1 MEKKMAQEYIVK
13 NGNEA
18 LTSHSGLALV
28 GALLNNRTNLAERLN
43 GVVLPDL
50 PCPKIAHSDIV
61 FSMTGLISLGKAD
74 YDAIEPFRGDD
85 FFQTS
90 LDLGT
95 VPSSPT
101 VRQRLDV
108 VNGHF
113 DTIIKEESASLIRNT
128 ARVIT
133 PVSTE
138 KGRLIPLDI
147 DVSPFD
153 NSRTQKEGVSRTYKG
168 HDGYAP
174 IFAYLGREGYLVNTE
189 LREGKQ
195 HCQKGTPDFLHETIK
210 YAREITTAPILL
222 RLDSGNDSADNVKI
236 SIDEGVDFIIKRN
249 LRKES
254 VEDWLEVAKEHGQ
267 AHIARPGK
275 TVYRGSVYRK
285 LRDID
290 KPVRIV
296 FDIAVRTIDK
306 KGQALLIPDIEV
318 DTYWTSLKDSE
329 YQVIELYH
337 DHGTSEQYHSELKSD
352 MDIERFP
359 SKNFK
364 TNSLILLMGMLSYN
378 MLRLCGQESLH
389 SINANQRPAFRKD
402 AFRRR
407 IRTVMQ
413 DLIYLAGRI
422 TSHSRKLYISFG
434 RYCHWANIWQSIYK
448 RFLDPIQPAV

>member
-1 MEKKMAQEYIVK
+1 MAQEYIVK
-13 NGNEA
+13 SGNEA
-18 LTSHSGLALV
+18 LTSHSGLALI
-28 GALLNNRTNLAERLN
+28 GALLNNRTNLEERLN

-50 PCPKIAHSDIV
+50 SSPKIAHSDIV
-61 FSMTGLISLGKAD
+61 FSMTGLISLGQPD

-113 DTIIKEESASLIRNT
+113 DTIIKEESVSLIRNT

-168 HDGYAP
+168 HDGFAP

-195 HCQKGTPDFLHETIK
+195 HCQKGTPDFLRETIK
-210 YAREITTAPILL
+210 YAKEITTDPILL

-236 SIDEGVDFIIKRN
+236 SIDAGVDFIIKRN

-254 VEDWLEVAKEHGQ
+254 VEDWLEVAKEHGE

-306 KGQALLIPDIEV
+306 KGQALIIPDIEV

-359 SKNFK
+359 SKNFEILFA
-364 TNSLILLMGMLSYN
+364 LI
-378 MLRLCGQESLH
+378 
-389 SINANQRPAFRKD
+389 K
-402 AFRRR
+402 
-407 IRTVMQ
+407 
-413 DLIYLAGRI
+413 LI
-422 TSHSRKLYISFG
+422 
-434 RYCHWANIWQSIYK
+434 
-448 RFLDPIQPAV
+448 